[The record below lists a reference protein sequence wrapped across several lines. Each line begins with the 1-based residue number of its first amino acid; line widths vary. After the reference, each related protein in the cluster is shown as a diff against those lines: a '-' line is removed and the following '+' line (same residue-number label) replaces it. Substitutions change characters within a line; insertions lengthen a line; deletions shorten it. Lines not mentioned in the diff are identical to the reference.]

1 MTLKNRL
8 SKLEASILPEV
19 RPPKVVVIEG
29 YRDGEDMDAAR
40 DRHFAPLQ
48 PRGLAEC
55 NPRHATPSGFSPP
68 QRLRCAGQSAVNVE
82 REFLWSG
89 VAYSKK

>member
-1 MTLKNRL
+1 MTLDRRL

-40 DRHFAPLQ
+40 DRHFAAHPED
-48 PRGLAEC
+48 RGATLVVFIRKMLAACRTEGSILVST
-55 NPRHATPSGFSPP
+55 AD
-68 QRLRCAGQSAVNVE
+68 
-82 REFLWSG
+82 G
-89 VAYSKK
+89 VADHGDRGNHSGCR